1 MKQYSPPRT
10 VVIVRTPPWATV
22 VVVAAAE
29 AMTLRPPVD
38 FGMVEAVARTA
49 VTRRVSFRTIDI
61 HRVGKLLTGKER
73 AGVGDDTG
81 SSIGATT
88 GLVGAVANTIAK
100 VGVTAVAC
108 KVSLGALELADGN
121 SLHVVDTGLLFQF
134 VSVELHTRF

>member
-1 MKQYSPPRT
+1 M
-10 VVIVRTPPWATV
+10 
-22 VVVAAAE
+22 VAAAE

-61 HRVGKLLTGKER
+61 HRVGKLLTGTER

-88 GLVGAVANTIAK
+88 SLVGAVANTIAK
-100 VGVTAVAC
+100 VGVTAVAS
-108 KVSLGALELADGN
+108 KVSLGALELADSD
-121 SLHVVDTGLLFQF
+121 SLHVVDTGLLFRSCQ
-134 VSVELHTRF
+134 SI

>member
-49 VTRRVSFRTIDI
+49 VTRRVSFRTVYS
-61 HRVGKLLTGKER
+61 HREPKLLTGTER
-73 AGVGDDTG
+73 AGV
-81 SSIGATT
+81 
-88 GLVGAVANTIAK
+88 
-100 VGVTAVAC
+100 
-108 KVSLGALELADGN
+108 
-121 SLHVVDTGLLFQF
+121 
-134 VSVELHTRF
+134 